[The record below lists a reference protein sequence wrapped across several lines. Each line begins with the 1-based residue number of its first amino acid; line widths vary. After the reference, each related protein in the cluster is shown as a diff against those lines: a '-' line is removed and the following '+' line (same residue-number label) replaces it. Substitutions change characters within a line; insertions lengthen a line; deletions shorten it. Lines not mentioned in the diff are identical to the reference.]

1 MIESLRTAIEPLERT
16 PRVLR
21 EMLGGIDDTWARSN
35 YGPDTFSPFDVV
47 GHLLHADR
55 VNWLARARHI
65 LARDTRPFE
74 PFDRYAMY
82 ETDKNKSM
90 ETLLEEFARTRRE
103 SLDTLAALNITPE
116 HFTLPA
122 THPDLGPVNLGQ
134 LLSTWVVHDLHHT
147 AQITKAMAFQL
158 KNDVGPWRQYLA
170 ILQKT

>member
-90 ETLLEEFARTRRE
+90 EALLVEFEQTRRACLDE
-103 SLDTLAALNITPE
+103 LSALSLTKE
-116 HFTLPA
+116 QMSMPA
-122 THPDLGPVNLGQ
+122 THPDLGAVTLGQ

-147 AQITKAMAFQL
+147 AQVAKAMAYQMRD
-158 KNDVGPWRQYLA
+158 DVGPWRAYLG
-170 ILQKT
+170 ILARS